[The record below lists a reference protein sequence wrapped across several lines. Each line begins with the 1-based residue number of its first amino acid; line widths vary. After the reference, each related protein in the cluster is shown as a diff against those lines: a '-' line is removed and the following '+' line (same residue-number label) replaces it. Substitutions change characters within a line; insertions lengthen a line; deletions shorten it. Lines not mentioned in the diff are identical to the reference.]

1 MIMKG
6 IENCSELLSWLSF
19 WVGSFFY
26 STTVLAWLAP
36 SKLIWPEQTLEM
48 GVSKASVV
56 GGYKFGKM
64 SIYIIQV
71 LILAVIRCDG
81 IRLAFRNLHLKAI
94 QPQKDVH
101 SFRLF

>member
-1 MIMKG
+1 
-6 IENCSELLSWLSF
+6 
-19 WVGSFFY
+19 
-26 STTVLAWLAP
+26 
-36 SKLIWPEQTLEM
+36 M

-94 QPQKDVH
+94 QPQKDSTQFQTFL
-101 SFRLF
+101 SFQLLSYVGTFTKKKKKKNACTKKQSS